1 MRLDDSRARAMATRF
16 VRECEEDAVA
26 ELNKVHRD
34 YKVKRSFL
42 IMKNT
47 TGACDAFLNK
57 QVIGSNRYSVGV
69 PKAERKVN

>member
-1 MRLDDSRARAMATRF
+1 MIHEQERWHTRF

-34 YKVKRSFL
+34 YKVKKKLL

-47 TGACDAFLNK
+47 TGA
-57 QVIGSNRYSVGV
+57 
-69 PKAERKVN
+69 